1 MRELKDYF
9 CTETQSEKLKELGFN
24 EKCIGYWYT
33 ENESNRKIDYQVC
46 DLIFLGDEPD
56 YVLAPLR
63 SQALDFFR
71 DKGWQFAIK
80 CLNKMY
86 WYEIYIGDSIS
97 FDENITEDGLYD
109 YHVSESALIDKLIEL
124 IETEA

>member
-1 MRELKDYF
+1 MRKLEEHF
-9 CTETQSEKLKELGFN
+9 CTYKQAESIIDLGYEQNF
-24 EKCIGYWYT
+24 IVLR
-33 ENESNRKIDYQVC
+33 ES
-46 DLIFLGDEPD
+46 LDEA
-56 YVLAPLR
+56 APTHAGVLR

-80 CLNKMY
+80 CLDKMY

-124 IETEA
+124 EMEVQNR